1 MGLDIGRLLY
11 GIRTKYQISVNDI
24 CRGICGVS
32 TYCMYENDEMI
43 PDILSVNIFLDRM
56 GFGILGLTA
65 YISEKEVVYFKWKES
80 TRACIR
86 NENYKKLGMLL
97 EHMPT
102 GNVSLNKKI
111 REQYAWFIKGIVAE
125 KDTADLKKATECY
138 EKALEC
144 TCGFLIKSQ
153 KIEGTFSVREIHIYA
168 IYLNLL
174 CKVNPKEKE
183 EVISRFYQ
191 LMQYVN
197 VHYVEEQQKVK
208 IYPLLVCLWGNLVIE
223 GKDTEGSFEIFEKT
237 LELLRKQKSLYCLLE
252 IMRLHILVGLKEK
265 RDMSKEQEDIK
276 ILQSFFEEFGYRAQ
290 SQIYV
295 PQANEIM
302 LEHVG
307 QYLSTERKKVNF
319 TQEKISDGICSVES
333 YSRIENGRKPTRNN
347 YKALTEKIGTE
358 NRYYIELV
366 NTGNIDALLLRREI
380 SRILF
385 SEKSM
390 DKVWE
395 SLEKLMEILGE
406 DECAQ
411 NKQYL
416 KFIEICIEKEYSHM
430 SEEIC
435 CEEYRKVLA
444 YSMNENLIGEKKH
457 IYTKVEINLINHIS
471 VCLAKSGKKE
481 QAMRLIRAF
490 LEDTDQMKEDKYHET
505 KLAKLNYGRWL
516 SDSGEYSKADSIF
529 MDGAKQIMER
539 DRAELLDQYIGEIA
553 QPDSENSSDNSSD
566 ISSSSAVDSSSSDS
580 KATDSKS
587 DSSSKAASNASN
599 TNPSTGVAG
608 GAFALALLSG
618 AAVVMAKKKK

>member
-1 MGLDIGRLLY
+1 MKVQFSIRKIGLFGKLGEDRKMGLDIGRLLY

-43 PDILSVNIFLDRM
+43 PDILSVNMFLDRM

-86 NENYKKLGMLL
+86 NENYKKLVMLL

-307 QYLSTERKKVNF
+307 QYLSTERKKVNY

-347 YKALTEKIGTE
+347 YKALTEKIGTK

-380 SRILF
+380 SYELF
-385 SEKSM
+385 MEKN
-390 DKVWE
+390 E
-395 SLEKLMEILGE
+395 RLPELLEELKTVLGE
-406 DECAQ
+406 KEVAK
-411 NKQYL
+411 NRQYL
-416 KFIEICIEKEYSHM
+416 EFVQVSIEENTGRKTWNQCCDMFRNILSYTMNEKE
-430 SEEIC
+430 
-435 CEEYRKVLA
+435 
-444 YSMNENLIGEKKH
+444 IGKKRH
-457 IYTKVEINLINHIS
+457 VYTMLEINLIDHIS
-471 VCLAKSGKKE
+471 VCMAKDGKSE
-481 QAMRLIRAF
+481 EAMHLIKAF
-490 LEDTDQMKEDKYHET
+490 LDDMDYMKTEKYYET
-505 KLAKLNYGRWL
+505 FLAKLNYARWK
-516 SDSGEYSKADSIF
+516 SDRGNFDEAECIYREGIEQRIRRNKT
-529 MDGAKQIMER
+529 
-539 DRAELLDQYIGEIA
+539 ELLDEYIGEYAYNKYLKNNINEK
-553 QPDSENSSDNSSD
+553 QD
-566 ISSSSAVDSSSSDS
+566 V
-580 KATDSKS
+580 KRYLLY
-587 DSSSKAASNASN
+587 
-599 TNPSTGVAG
+599 
-608 GAFALALLSG
+608 ALVLSRIYG
-618 AAVVMAKKKK
+618 TQRVYKTILQFLKKINEED

>member
-86 NENYKKLGMLL
+86 NENYKKLVMLL

-197 VHYVEEQQKVK
+197 VHYVEEQQKVR

-295 PQANEIM
+295 PQSNEIM

-380 SRILF
+380 SYELF
-385 SEKSM
+385 MEKNERLPELLEELK
-390 DKVWE
+390 KV
-395 SLEKLMEILGE
+395 LGE
-406 DECAQ
+406 KEVAK
-411 NKQYL
+411 NRQYL
-416 KFIEICIEKEYSHM
+416 EFVQVSIEENTGRKTWNQCCDMFRNILSYTMNEKE
-430 SEEIC
+430 
-435 CEEYRKVLA
+435 
-444 YSMNENLIGEKKH
+444 IGKKRH
-457 IYTKVEINLINHIS
+457 VYTMLEINLIDHIS
-471 VCLAKSGKKE
+471 VCMAKDGKSE
-481 QAMRLIRAF
+481 EAMHLIKAF
-490 LEDTDQMKEDKYHET
+490 LDDMDYMKTEKYYET
-505 KLAKLNYGRWL
+505 FLAKLNYARWK
-516 SDSGEYSKADSIF
+516 SDRENFDEAECIYREGIEQRIRRNKT
-529 MDGAKQIMER
+529 
-539 DRAELLDQYIGEIA
+539 ELLDEYIGEYAYNKYLKNNINEK
-553 QPDSENSSDNSSD
+553 QD
-566 ISSSSAVDSSSSDS
+566 V
-580 KATDSKS
+580 KRYLLY
-587 DSSSKAASNASN
+587 
-599 TNPSTGVAG
+599 
-608 GAFALALLSG
+608 ALVLSRMYG
-618 AAVVMAKKKK
+618 TQRVYKTILQFLKKINEED

>member
-1 MGLDIGRLLY
+1 MGLNIGRLLY
-11 GIRTKYQISVNDI
+11 GIRTKYEMNVKDI
-24 CRGICGVS
+24 CRGICS
-32 TYCMYENDEMI
+32 PSSYCMYENGEI
-43 PDILSVNIFLDRM
+43 VPDILLVNMFLDRM

-80 TRACIR
+80 TRAYIR
-86 NENYKKLGMLL
+86 NENYKKLVMLL

-276 ILQSFFEEFGYRAQ
+276 ILQSFFEEFGYQAQ

-307 QYLSTERKKVNF
+307 QYLSTERKKVNY

-380 SRILF
+380 SYELF
-385 SEKSM
+385 MEKN
-390 DKVWE
+390 E
-395 SLEKLMEILGE
+395 RLPELLEELKTVLGE
-406 DECAQ
+406 KEVAK
-411 NKQYL
+411 NRQYL
-416 KFIEICIEKEYSHM
+416 EFVQVSIEENTGRKTWNQCCDMFRNILSYTMNEKE
-430 SEEIC
+430 
-435 CEEYRKVLA
+435 
-444 YSMNENLIGEKKH
+444 IGKKRH
-457 IYTKVEINLINHIS
+457 VYTMLEINLIDHIS
-471 VCLAKSGKKE
+471 VCMAKDGKSE
-481 QAMRLIRAF
+481 EAMHLIKAF
-490 LEDTDQMKEDKYHET
+490 LDDMDYMKTEKYYET
-505 KLAKLNYGRWL
+505 FLAKLNYARWK
-516 SDSGEYSKADSIF
+516 SDRGNFDEAECIYREGIEQRIRRNKT
-529 MDGAKQIMER
+529 
-539 DRAELLDQYIGEIA
+539 ELLDEYIGEYAYNKYLKNNINEK
-553 QPDSENSSDNSSD
+553 QD
-566 ISSSSAVDSSSSDS
+566 V
-580 KATDSKS
+580 KRYLLY
-587 DSSSKAASNASN
+587 
-599 TNPSTGVAG
+599 
-608 GAFALALLSG
+608 ALVLSRIYG
-618 AAVVMAKKKK
+618 TQRVYKTILQFFKKINEED

>member
-1 MGLDIGRLLY
+1 MKVQFSIRKIGLFGKLGEDRKMGLDIGRLLY

-43 PDILSVNIFLDRM
+43 PDILSVNMFLDRM

-86 NENYKKLGMLL
+86 NENYKKLVMLL

-223 GKDTEGSFEIFEKT
+223 GKNTEGSFEIFEKT

-252 IMRLHILVGLKEK
+252 IMRLHILAGLKEK
-265 RDMSKEQEDIK
+265 RDMSKEQEDIR
-276 ILQSFFEEFGYRAQ
+276 ILQSFFDEFGYRAQ

-380 SRILF
+380 SYELF
-385 SEKSM
+385 MEKN
-390 DKVWE
+390 E
-395 SLEKLMEILGE
+395 RLPELLEELKTVLGE
-406 DECAQ
+406 KEVAK
-411 NKQYL
+411 NRQYL
-416 KFIEICIEKEYSHM
+416 EFVQVSIEENTGRKTWNQCCDMFRNILSYTMNEKE
-430 SEEIC
+430 
-435 CEEYRKVLA
+435 
-444 YSMNENLIGEKKH
+444 IGKKRH
-457 IYTKVEINLINHIS
+457 VYTMLEINLIDHIS
-471 VCLAKSGKKE
+471 VCMAKDGKSE
-481 QAMRLIRAF
+481 EAMHLIKAF
-490 LEDTDQMKEDKYHET
+490 LDDMDYMKTEKYYET
-505 KLAKLNYGRWL
+505 FLAKLNYARWK
-516 SDSGEYSKADSIF
+516 SDRENFDEAECIYREGIEQRIRRNKT
-529 MDGAKQIMER
+529 
-539 DRAELLDQYIGEIA
+539 ELLDEYIGEYAYNKYLKNNINEK
-553 QPDSENSSDNSSD
+553 QD
-566 ISSSSAVDSSSSDS
+566 V
-580 KATDSKS
+580 KRYLLY
-587 DSSSKAASNASN
+587 
-599 TNPSTGVAG
+599 
-608 GAFALALLSG
+608 ALVLSRMYG
-618 AAVVMAKKKK
+618 TQRVYKTILQFLKKINEED

>member
-1 MGLDIGRLLY
+1 MKVQFSIRKIGLFGKLGEDRKMGLDIGRLLY

-43 PDILSVNIFLDRM
+43 PDILSVNMFLDRM

-86 NENYKKLGMLL
+86 NENYKKLVMLL

-197 VHYVEEQQKVK
+197 VHYVEEQQKVR

-276 ILQSFFEEFGYRAQ
+276 ILQSFFEEFGYQAQ

-307 QYLSTERKKVNF
+307 QYLSTERKKVNY

-380 SRILF
+380 SYELF
-385 SEKSM
+385 MEKN
-390 DKVWE
+390 E
-395 SLEKLMEILGE
+395 RLPELLEELKTVLGE
-406 DECAQ
+406 KEVAK
-411 NKQYL
+411 NRQYL
-416 KFIEICIEKEYSHM
+416 EFVQVSIEENTGRKTWNQCCDMFRNILSYTMNEKE
-430 SEEIC
+430 
-435 CEEYRKVLA
+435 
-444 YSMNENLIGEKKH
+444 IGKKRH
-457 IYTKVEINLINHIS
+457 VYTMLEINLIDHIS
-471 VCLAKSGKKE
+471 VCMAKDGKSE
-481 QAMRLIRAF
+481 EAMHLIKAF
-490 LEDTDQMKEDKYHET
+490 LDDMDYMKTEKYYET
-505 KLAKLNYGRWL
+505 FLAKLNYARW
-516 SDSGEYSKADSIF
+516 
-529 MDGAKQIMER
+529 
-539 DRAELLDQYIGEIA
+539 
-553 QPDSENSSDNSSD
+553 
-566 ISSSSAVDSSSSDS
+566 
-580 KATDSKS
+580 KS
-587 DSSSKAASNASN
+587 VSYTHLTLPTTSR
-599 TNPSTGVAG
+599 V
-608 GAFALALLSG
+608 
-618 AAVVMAKKKK
+618 

>member
-86 NENYKKLGMLL
+86 NENYKKLVMLL

-197 VHYVEEQQKVK
+197 VHYVEEQQKVR

-276 ILQSFFEEFGYRAQ
+276 ILQSFFEEFGYQAQ

-307 QYLSTERKKVNF
+307 QYLSTERKKVNY

-358 NRYYIELV
+358 NRYYIALV

-380 SRILF
+380 SYELF
-385 SEKSM
+385 MEKN
-390 DKVWE
+390 E
-395 SLEKLMEILGE
+395 RLPELLEELKTVLGE
-406 DECAQ
+406 KEVAK
-411 NKQYL
+411 NRQYL
-416 KFIEICIEKEYSHM
+416 EFVQVSIEENTGRKTWNQCCDMFRNILSYTMNEKE
-430 SEEIC
+430 
-435 CEEYRKVLA
+435 
-444 YSMNENLIGEKKH
+444 IGKKRH
-457 IYTKVEINLINHIS
+457 VYTMLEINLIDHIS
-471 VCLAKSGKKE
+471 VCMAKDGKSE
-481 QAMRLIRAF
+481 EAMHLIKAF
-490 LEDTDQMKEDKYHET
+490 LDDMDYMKTEKYYET
-505 KLAKLNYGRWL
+505 FLAKLNYARWK
-516 SDSGEYSKADSIF
+516 SDRENFDEAECIYREGIEQRIRRNKT
-529 MDGAKQIMER
+529 
-539 DRAELLDQYIGEIA
+539 ELLDEYIGEYAYNKYLKNNINEK
-553 QPDSENSSDNSSD
+553 QD
-566 ISSSSAVDSSSSDS
+566 V
-580 KATDSKS
+580 KRYLLY
-587 DSSSKAASNASN
+587 
-599 TNPSTGVAG
+599 
-608 GAFALALLSG
+608 ALVLSRMYG
-618 AAVVMAKKKK
+618 TQRVYKTILQFLKKINEED

>member
-1 MGLDIGRLLY
+1 MGLNIGRLLY
-11 GIRTKYQISVNDI
+11 GIRTKYEMNVKDI
-24 CRGICGVS
+24 CRGICS
-32 TYCMYENDEMI
+32 PSSYCMYENGEI
-43 PDILSVNIFLDRM
+43 VPDILLVNMFLDRM

-111 REQYAWFIKGIVAE
+111 REQYAWFIKGLVAE

-174 CKVNPKEKE
+174 CKVKPKEKE

-223 GKDTEGSFEIFEKT
+223 GKDTEGSFEIFENT

-265 RDMSKEQEDIK
+265 RDMSKEQEDIR

-307 QYLSTERKKVNF
+307 QYLSTERKKVNY

-333 YSRIENGRKPTRNN
+333 YSRIENGRKPSMKN
-347 YKALTEKIGTE
+347 YKALTEKIGVE
-358 NRYYIELV
+358 NRYYVELL
-366 NTGNIDALLLRREI
+366 NTGKIEALLLRREI

-390 DKVWE
+390 DKVQE
-395 SLEKLMEILGE
+395 RLEKLKEILGE

-411 NKQYL
+411 NRQYL

-430 SEEIC
+430 SEKIC
-435 CEEYRKVLA
+435 CEEYRKALA

-490 LEDTDQMKEDKYHET
+490 LEDTNQMKEDKYHET

-539 DRAELLDQYIGEIA
+539 DKAELLDQYIGEIA
-553 QPDSENSSDNSSD
+553 YNKYLMNGSEKNEQIKRYSLYALVLSKLFGTDRIYKNSFNFFEKIKDE
-566 ISSSSAVDSSSSDS
+566 
-580 KATDSKS
+580 
-587 DSSSKAASNASN
+587 
-599 TNPSTGVAG
+599 
-608 GAFALALLSG
+608 
-618 AAVVMAKKKK
+618 

>member
-1 MGLDIGRLLY
+1 MKVQFSIRKIGLFGKLGEDRKMGLDIGRLLY

-43 PDILSVNIFLDRM
+43 PDILSVNMFLDRM

-86 NENYKKLGMLL
+86 NENYKKLVMLL

-197 VHYVEEQQKVK
+197 VHYVEEQQKVR

-276 ILQSFFEEFGYRAQ
+276 ILQSFFEEFGYQAQ

-307 QYLSTERKKVNF
+307 QYLSTERKKVNY

-380 SRILF
+380 SYELF
-385 SEKSM
+385 MEKN
-390 DKVWE
+390 E
-395 SLEKLMEILGE
+395 RLPELLEELKTVLGE
-406 DECAQ
+406 KEVAK
-411 NKQYL
+411 NRQYL
-416 KFIEICIEKEYSHM
+416 EFVQVSIEENTGRKTWNQCCDMFRNILSYTMNEKE
-430 SEEIC
+430 
-435 CEEYRKVLA
+435 
-444 YSMNENLIGEKKH
+444 IGKKRH
-457 IYTKVEINLINHIS
+457 VYTMLEINLIDHIS
-471 VCLAKSGKKE
+471 VCMAKDGKSE
-481 QAMRLIRAF
+481 EAMHLIKAF
-490 LEDTDQMKEDKYHET
+490 LDDMDYMKTEKYYET
-505 KLAKLNYGRWL
+505 FLAKLNYARWK
-516 SDSGEYSKADSIF
+516 SDRENFDEAECIYREGIEQRIRRNKT
-529 MDGAKQIMER
+529 
-539 DRAELLDQYIGEIA
+539 ELLDEYIGEYAYNKYLKNNINEK
-553 QPDSENSSDNSSD
+553 QD
-566 ISSSSAVDSSSSDS
+566 V
-580 KATDSKS
+580 KRYLLY
-587 DSSSKAASNASN
+587 
-599 TNPSTGVAG
+599 
-608 GAFALALLSG
+608 ALVLSRMYG
-618 AAVVMAKKKK
+618 TQRVYKTILQFLKKINEED

>member
-1 MGLDIGRLLY
+1 MKVQFSIRKIGLFGKLGEDRKMGLDIGRLLY

-43 PDILSVNIFLDRM
+43 PDILSVNMFLDRM

-86 NENYKKLGMLL
+86 NENYKKLVMLL

-197 VHYVEEQQKVK
+197 VHYVEEQQKVR

-380 SRILF
+380 SYELF
-385 SEKSM
+385 MEKN
-390 DKVWE
+390 E
-395 SLEKLMEILGE
+395 RLPELLEELKTVLGE
-406 DECAQ
+406 KEVAK
-411 NKQYL
+411 NRQYL
-416 KFIEICIEKEYSHM
+416 EFVQVSIEENTGRKTWNQCCDMFHNILSYTMNEKE
-430 SEEIC
+430 
-435 CEEYRKVLA
+435 
-444 YSMNENLIGEKKH
+444 IGKKRH
-457 IYTKVEINLINHIS
+457 VYTMLEINLIDHIS
-471 VCLAKSGKKE
+471 VCMAKDGKSE
-481 QAMRLIRAF
+481 EAMHLIKAF
-490 LEDTDQMKEDKYHET
+490 LDDMDYMKTEKYYET
-505 KLAKLNYGRWL
+505 FLAKLNYARWK
-516 SDSGEYSKADSIF
+516 SDRGNFDEAECIYREGIEQRIRRNKT
-529 MDGAKQIMER
+529 
-539 DRAELLDQYIGEIA
+539 ELLDEYIGEYAYNKYLKNNINEK
-553 QPDSENSSDNSSD
+553 QD
-566 ISSSSAVDSSSSDS
+566 V
-580 KATDSKS
+580 KRYLLY
-587 DSSSKAASNASN
+587 
-599 TNPSTGVAG
+599 
-608 GAFALALLSG
+608 ALVLSRMYG
-618 AAVVMAKKKK
+618 TQRVYKTILQFLKKINEED

>member
-1 MGLDIGRLLY
+1 MGLNIGRLLY
-11 GIRTKYQISVNDI
+11 GIRTKYEMNVKDI
-24 CRGICGVS
+24 CRGICS
-32 TYCMYENDEMI
+32 PSSYCMYENGEI
-43 PDILSVNIFLDRM
+43 VPDILLVNMFLDRM

-86 NENYKKLGMLL
+86 NENYKKLVMLL

-295 PQANEIM
+295 PQSNEIM

-380 SRILF
+380 SYELF
-385 SEKSM
+385 MEKN
-390 DKVWE
+390 E
-395 SLEKLMEILGE
+395 RLPELLEELKTVLGE
-406 DECAQ
+406 KEVAK
-411 NKQYL
+411 NRQYL
-416 KFIEICIEKEYSHM
+416 EFFQVSIEENTGRKTWNQCCDMFRNILSYTMNEKE
-430 SEEIC
+430 
-435 CEEYRKVLA
+435 
-444 YSMNENLIGEKKH
+444 IGKKRH
-457 IYTKVEINLINHIS
+457 VYTMLEINLIDHIS
-471 VCLAKSGKKE
+471 VCMAKDGKSE
-481 QAMRLIRAF
+481 EAMHLIKAF
-490 LEDTDQMKEDKYHET
+490 LDDMDYMKTEKYYET
-505 KLAKLNYGRWL
+505 FLAKLNYARWK
-516 SDSGEYSKADSIF
+516 SDRENFDEAECIYREGIEQRIRRNKT
-529 MDGAKQIMER
+529 
-539 DRAELLDQYIGEIA
+539 ELLDEYIGEYAYNKYLKNNINEK
-553 QPDSENSSDNSSD
+553 QD
-566 ISSSSAVDSSSSDS
+566 V
-580 KATDSKS
+580 KRYLLY
-587 DSSSKAASNASN
+587 
-599 TNPSTGVAG
+599 
-608 GAFALALLSG
+608 ALVLSRMYG
-618 AAVVMAKKKK
+618 TQRVYKTILQFLKKINEED

>member
-1 MGLDIGRLLY
+1 MGLNIGRLLY
-11 GIRTKYQISVNDI
+11 GIRTKYEMNVKDI
-24 CRGICGVS
+24 CRGICS
-32 TYCMYENDEMI
+32 PSSYCMYENGEI
-43 PDILSVNIFLDRM
+43 VPDILLVNMFLDRM

-97 EHMPT
+97 ERIPT

-481 QAMRLIRAF
+481 QAMRLIRGF

-553 QPDSENSSDNSSD
+553 YNKYLMNGSEKNEQIKRYSLYALVLSKLFGTDRIYKNSFNFFEKIKDE
-566 ISSSSAVDSSSSDS
+566 
-580 KATDSKS
+580 
-587 DSSSKAASNASN
+587 
-599 TNPSTGVAG
+599 
-608 GAFALALLSG
+608 
-618 AAVVMAKKKK
+618 

>member
-32 TYCMYENDEMI
+32 TYCMYENDEII
-43 PDILSVNIFLDRM
+43 PDILSVNMFLDRM

-86 NENYKKLGMLL
+86 NENYKKLVMLL

-197 VHYVEEQQKVK
+197 VHYVEEQQKVR

-276 ILQSFFEEFGYRAQ
+276 ILQSFFEEFGYQAQ

-307 QYLSTERKKVNF
+307 QYLSTERKKVNY

-380 SRILF
+380 SYELF
-385 SEKSM
+385 MEKN
-390 DKVWE
+390 E
-395 SLEKLMEILGE
+395 RLPELLEELKTVLGE
-406 DECAQ
+406 KEVAK
-411 NKQYL
+411 NRQYL
-416 KFIEICIEKEYSHM
+416 EFVQVSIEENTGRKTWNQCCDMFRNILSYTMNEKE
-430 SEEIC
+430 
-435 CEEYRKVLA
+435 
-444 YSMNENLIGEKKH
+444 IGKKRH
-457 IYTKVEINLINHIS
+457 VYTMLEINLIDHIS
-471 VCLAKSGKKE
+471 VCMAKDGKSE
-481 QAMRLIRAF
+481 EAMHLIKAF
-490 LEDTDQMKEDKYHET
+490 LDDMDYMKTEKYYET
-505 KLAKLNYGRWL
+505 FLAKLNYARWK
-516 SDSGEYSKADSIF
+516 SDRENFDEAECIYREGIEQRIRRNKT
-529 MDGAKQIMER
+529 
-539 DRAELLDQYIGEIA
+539 ELLDEYIGEYAYNKYLKNNINEK
-553 QPDSENSSDNSSD
+553 QD
-566 ISSSSAVDSSSSDS
+566 V
-580 KATDSKS
+580 KRYLLY
-587 DSSSKAASNASN
+587 
-599 TNPSTGVAG
+599 
-608 GAFALALLSG
+608 ALVLSRMYG
-618 AAVVMAKKKK
+618 TQRVYKTILQFLKKINEED

>member
-43 PDILSVNIFLDRM
+43 PDILSVNMFLDRM

-86 NENYKKLGMLL
+86 NENYKKLVMLL

-276 ILQSFFEEFGYRAQ
+276 ILQSFFEEFGYQAQ

-307 QYLSTERKKVNF
+307 QYLSTERKKVNY

-380 SRILF
+380 SYELF
-385 SEKSM
+385 MEKN
-390 DKVWE
+390 E
-395 SLEKLMEILGE
+395 RLPELLEELKTVLGE
-406 DECAQ
+406 KEVAK
-411 NKQYL
+411 NRQYL
-416 KFIEICIEKEYSHM
+416 EFVQVSIEENTGRKTWNQCCDMFRNILSYTMNEKE
-430 SEEIC
+430 
-435 CEEYRKVLA
+435 
-444 YSMNENLIGEKKH
+444 IGKKRH
-457 IYTKVEINLINHIS
+457 VYTMLEINLIDHIS
-471 VCLAKSGKKE
+471 VCMAKDGKSE
-481 QAMRLIRAF
+481 EAMHLIKAF
-490 LEDTDQMKEDKYHET
+490 LDDMDYMKTEKYYET
-505 KLAKLNYGRWL
+505 FLAKLNYARWK
-516 SDSGEYSKADSIF
+516 SDRGNFDEAECIYREGIEQRIRRNKT
-529 MDGAKQIMER
+529 
-539 DRAELLDQYIGEIA
+539 ELLDEYIGEYAYNKYLKNNINEK
-553 QPDSENSSDNSSD
+553 QD
-566 ISSSSAVDSSSSDS
+566 V
-580 KATDSKS
+580 KRYLLY
-587 DSSSKAASNASN
+587 
-599 TNPSTGVAG
+599 
-608 GAFALALLSG
+608 ALVLSRIYG
-618 AAVVMAKKKK
+618 TQRVYKTILQFFKKINEED

>member
-43 PDILSVNIFLDRM
+43 PDILSVNMFLDRM

-86 NENYKKLGMLL
+86 NENYKKLVMLL

-197 VHYVEEQQKVK
+197 VHYVEEQQKVR

-276 ILQSFFEEFGYRAQ
+276 ILQSFFEEFGYQAQ

-307 QYLSTERKKVNF
+307 QYLSTERKKVNY

-380 SRILF
+380 SYELF
-385 SEKSM
+385 MEKN
-390 DKVWE
+390 E
-395 SLEKLMEILGE
+395 RLPELLEELKTVLGE
-406 DECAQ
+406 KEVAK
-411 NKQYL
+411 NRQYL
-416 KFIEICIEKEYSHM
+416 EFVQVSIEENTGRKTWNQCCDMFRNILSYTMNEKE
-430 SEEIC
+430 
-435 CEEYRKVLA
+435 
-444 YSMNENLIGEKKH
+444 IGKKRH
-457 IYTKVEINLINHIS
+457 VYTMLEINLIDHIS
-471 VCLAKSGKKE
+471 VCMAKDGKSE
-481 QAMRLIRAF
+481 EAMHLIKAF
-490 LEDTDQMKEDKYHET
+490 LDDMDYMKTEKYYET
-505 KLAKLNYGRWL
+505 FLAKLNYARW
-516 SDSGEYSKADSIF
+516 
-529 MDGAKQIMER
+529 
-539 DRAELLDQYIGEIA
+539 
-553 QPDSENSSDNSSD
+553 
-566 ISSSSAVDSSSSDS
+566 
-580 KATDSKS
+580 KS
-587 DSSSKAASNASN
+587 DRENFDEAECIYREGIEQRIRRNK
-599 TNPSTGVAG
+599 T
-608 GAFALALLSG
+608 
-618 AAVVMAKKKK
+618 

>member
-1 MGLDIGRLLY
+1 MKVQFSIRKIGLFGKLGEDRKMGLDIGRLLY

-86 NENYKKLGMLL
+86 NENYKKLVMLL

-168 IYLNLL
+168 IYRNLL

-197 VHYVEEQQKVK
+197 VHYVEEQQKVR

-276 ILQSFFEEFGYRAQ
+276 ILQSFFEEFGYQAQ

-307 QYLSTERKKVNF
+307 QYLSTERKKVNY

-380 SRILF
+380 SYELF
-385 SEKSM
+385 MEKN
-390 DKVWE
+390 E
-395 SLEKLMEILGE
+395 RLPELLEELKTVLGE
-406 DECAQ
+406 KEVAK
-411 NKQYL
+411 NRQYL
-416 KFIEICIEKEYSHM
+416 EFVQVSIEENTGRKTWNQCCDMFRNILSYTMNEKE
-430 SEEIC
+430 
-435 CEEYRKVLA
+435 
-444 YSMNENLIGEKKH
+444 IGKKRH
-457 IYTKVEINLINHIS
+457 VYTMLEINLIDHIS
-471 VCLAKSGKKE
+471 VCMAKDGKSE
-481 QAMRLIRAF
+481 EAMHLIKAF
-490 LEDTDQMKEDKYHET
+490 LDDMDYMKTEKYYET
-505 KLAKLNYGRWL
+505 FLAKLNYARWK
-516 SDSGEYSKADSIF
+516 SDRENFDEAECIYREGIEQRIRRNKT
-529 MDGAKQIMER
+529 
-539 DRAELLDQYIGEIA
+539 ELLDEYIGEYAYNKYLKNNINEK
-553 QPDSENSSDNSSD
+553 QD
-566 ISSSSAVDSSSSDS
+566 V
-580 KATDSKS
+580 KRYLLY
-587 DSSSKAASNASN
+587 
-599 TNPSTGVAG
+599 
-608 GAFALALLSG
+608 ALVLSRMYG
-618 AAVVMAKKKK
+618 TQRVYKTILQFLKKINEED

>member
-43 PDILSVNIFLDRM
+43 PDILSVNMFLDRM

-86 NENYKKLGMLL
+86 NENYKKLVMLL

-197 VHYVEEQQKVK
+197 VHYVEEQQKVR

-276 ILQSFFEEFGYRAQ
+276 ILQSFFEEFGYQAQ

-380 SRILF
+380 SYELF
-385 SEKSM
+385 MEKN
-390 DKVWE
+390 E
-395 SLEKLMEILGE
+395 RLPELLEELKTVLGE
-406 DECAQ
+406 KEVAK
-411 NKQYL
+411 NRQYL
-416 KFIEICIEKEYSHM
+416 EFVQVSIEENTGRKTWNQCCDMFRNILSYTMNEKE
-430 SEEIC
+430 
-435 CEEYRKVLA
+435 
-444 YSMNENLIGEKKH
+444 IGKKRH
-457 IYTKVEINLINHIS
+457 VYTMLEINLIDHIS
-471 VCLAKSGKKE
+471 VCMAKDGKSE
-481 QAMRLIRAF
+481 EAMHLIKAF
-490 LEDTDQMKEDKYHET
+490 LDDMDYMKTEKYYET
-505 KLAKLNYGRWL
+505 FLAKLNYARWK
-516 SDSGEYSKADSIF
+516 SDRENFDEAECIYREGIEQRIRRNKT
-529 MDGAKQIMER
+529 
-539 DRAELLDQYIGEIA
+539 ELLDEYIGEYAYNKYLKNNINEK
-553 QPDSENSSDNSSD
+553 QD
-566 ISSSSAVDSSSSDS
+566 V
-580 KATDSKS
+580 KRYLLY
-587 DSSSKAASNASN
+587 
-599 TNPSTGVAG
+599 
-608 GAFALALLSG
+608 ALVLSRMYG
-618 AAVVMAKKKK
+618 TQRVYKTILQFLKKINEED

>member
-43 PDILSVNIFLDRM
+43 PDILSVNMFLDRM

-86 NENYKKLGMLL
+86 NENYKKLVMLL

-125 KDTADLKKATECY
+125 KDTEDLKKATECY

-197 VHYVEEQQKVK
+197 VHYVEEQQKVR

-276 ILQSFFEEFGYRAQ
+276 ILQSFFEEFGYQAQ

-307 QYLSTERKKVNF
+307 QYLSTERKKVNY

-380 SRILF
+380 SYELF
-385 SEKSM
+385 MEKN
-390 DKVWE
+390 E
-395 SLEKLMEILGE
+395 RLPELLEELKTVLGE
-406 DECAQ
+406 KEVAK
-411 NKQYL
+411 NRQYL
-416 KFIEICIEKEYSHM
+416 EFVQVSIEENTGRKTWNQCCDMFRNILSYTMNEKE
-430 SEEIC
+430 
-435 CEEYRKVLA
+435 
-444 YSMNENLIGEKKH
+444 IGKKRH
-457 IYTKVEINLINHIS
+457 VYTMLEINLIDHIS
-471 VCLAKSGKKE
+471 VCMAKDGKSE
-481 QAMRLIRAF
+481 EAMHLIKAF
-490 LEDTDQMKEDKYHET
+490 LDDMDYMKTEKYYET
-505 KLAKLNYGRWL
+505 FLAKLNYARWK
-516 SDSGEYSKADSIF
+516 SDRENFDEAECIYREGIEQRIRRNKT
-529 MDGAKQIMER
+529 
-539 DRAELLDQYIGEIA
+539 ELLDEYIGEYAYNKYLKNNINEK
-553 QPDSENSSDNSSD
+553 QD
-566 ISSSSAVDSSSSDS
+566 V
-580 KATDSKS
+580 KRYLLY
-587 DSSSKAASNASN
+587 
-599 TNPSTGVAG
+599 
-608 GAFALALLSG
+608 ALVLSRMYG
-618 AAVVMAKKKK
+618 TQRVYKTILQFLKKINEED

>member
-1 MGLDIGRLLY
+1 MKVQFSIRKIGLFGKLGEDRKMGLDIGRLLY

-43 PDILSVNIFLDRM
+43 PDILSVNMFLDRM

-86 NENYKKLGMLL
+86 NENYKKLVMLL

-276 ILQSFFEEFGYRAQ
+276 ILQSFFEEFGYQAQ

-307 QYLSTERKKVNF
+307 QYLSTERKKVNY

-380 SRILF
+380 SYELF
-385 SEKSM
+385 MEKN
-390 DKVWE
+390 E
-395 SLEKLMEILGE
+395 RLPELLEELKTVLGE
-406 DECAQ
+406 KEVAK
-411 NKQYL
+411 NRQYL
-416 KFIEICIEKEYSHM
+416 EFVQVSIEENTGRKTWNQCCDMFRNILSYTMNEKE
-430 SEEIC
+430 
-435 CEEYRKVLA
+435 
-444 YSMNENLIGEKKH
+444 IGKKRH
-457 IYTKVEINLINHIS
+457 VYTMLEINLIDHIS
-471 VCLAKSGKKE
+471 VCMAKDGKSE
-481 QAMRLIRAF
+481 EAMHLIKAF
-490 LEDTDQMKEDKYHET
+490 LDDMDYMKTEKYYET
-505 KLAKLNYGRWL
+505 FLAKLNYARW
-516 SDSGEYSKADSIF
+516 
-529 MDGAKQIMER
+529 
-539 DRAELLDQYIGEIA
+539 
-553 QPDSENSSDNSSD
+553 
-566 ISSSSAVDSSSSDS
+566 
-580 KATDSKS
+580 KS
-587 DSSSKAASNASN
+587 DRENFDF
-599 TNPSTGVAG
+599 PCG
-608 GAFALALLSG
+608 
-618 AAVVMAKKKK
+618 

>member
-1 MGLDIGRLLY
+1 MGLNIGRLLY
-11 GIRTKYQISVNDI
+11 GIRTKYEMNVKDI
-24 CRGICGVS
+24 CRGICS
-32 TYCMYENDEMI
+32 PSSYCMYENGEI
-43 PDILSVNIFLDRM
+43 VPDILLVNMFLDRM

-86 NENYKKLGMLL
+86 NENYKKLVMLL

-183 EVISRFYQ
+183 EVISKFYQ

-276 ILQSFFEEFGYRAQ
+276 ILQSFFEEFGYQAQ

-307 QYLSTERKKVNF
+307 QYLSTERKKVNY

-380 SRILF
+380 SYELF
-385 SEKSM
+385 MEKN
-390 DKVWE
+390 E
-395 SLEKLMEILGE
+395 RLPELLEELKTVLGE
-406 DECAQ
+406 KEVAK
-411 NKQYL
+411 NRQYL
-416 KFIEICIEKEYSHM
+416 EFVQVSIEENTGRKTWNQCCDMFRNILSYTMNEKE
-430 SEEIC
+430 
-435 CEEYRKVLA
+435 
-444 YSMNENLIGEKKH
+444 IGKKRH
-457 IYTKVEINLINHIS
+457 VYTMLEINLIDHIS
-471 VCLAKSGKKE
+471 VCMAKDGKSE
-481 QAMRLIRAF
+481 EAMHLIKAF
-490 LEDTDQMKEDKYHET
+490 LDDMDYMKTEKYYET
-505 KLAKLNYGRWL
+505 FLAKLNYARWK
-516 SDSGEYSKADSIF
+516 SDRGNFDEAECIYREGIEQRIRRNKT
-529 MDGAKQIMER
+529 
-539 DRAELLDQYIGEIA
+539 ELLDEYIGEYAYNKYLKNNINEK
-553 QPDSENSSDNSSD
+553 QD
-566 ISSSSAVDSSSSDS
+566 V
-580 KATDSKS
+580 KRYLLY
-587 DSSSKAASNASN
+587 
-599 TNPSTGVAG
+599 
-608 GAFALALLSG
+608 ALVLSRIYG
-618 AAVVMAKKKK
+618 TQRVYKTILQFFKKINEED

>member
-43 PDILSVNIFLDRM
+43 PDILSVNMFLDRM

-86 NENYKKLGMLL
+86 NENYKKLVMLL

-197 VHYVEEQQKVK
+197 VHYVEEQQKVR

-276 ILQSFFEEFGYRAQ
+276 ILQSFFEEFGYQAQ

-307 QYLSTERKKVNF
+307 QYLSTERKKVNY

-380 SRILF
+380 SYELF
-385 SEKSM
+385 MEKN
-390 DKVWE
+390 E
-395 SLEKLMEILGE
+395 RLPELLEELKTVLGE
-406 DECAQ
+406 KEVAK
-411 NKQYL
+411 NRQYL
-416 KFIEICIEKEYSHM
+416 EFVQVSIEENTGRKTWNQCCDMFRNILSYTMNEKE
-430 SEEIC
+430 
-435 CEEYRKVLA
+435 
-444 YSMNENLIGEKKH
+444 IGKKRH
-457 IYTKVEINLINHIS
+457 VYTMLEINLIDHIS
-471 VCLAKSGKKE
+471 VCMAKDGKSE
-481 QAMRLIRAF
+481 EAMHLIKAF
-490 LEDTDQMKEDKYHET
+490 LDDMDYMKTEKYYET
-505 KLAKLNYGRWL
+505 FLAKLNYARWK
-516 SDSGEYSKADSIF
+516 SDRENFDEAECIYREGIEQRIRRNKT
-529 MDGAKQIMER
+529 
-539 DRAELLDQYIGEIA
+539 ELLDEYIGEYAYNKYLKNNINEKQDVKRYLLYA
-553 QPDSENSSDNSSD
+553 IGIKQNVWN
-566 ISSSSAVDSSSSDS
+566 
-580 KATDSKS
+580 SKS
-587 DSSSKAASNASN
+587 LQNYLTVFEKDK
-599 TNPSTGVAG
+599 
-608 GAFALALLSG
+608 
-618 AAVVMAKKKK
+618 

>member
-56 GFGILGLTA
+56 GFGTLGVSA
-65 YISEKEVVYFKWKES
+65 YISKKEAVYFKWKES

-86 NENYKKLGMLL
+86 NENYKKLEMLL
-97 EHMPT
+97 EYMPT

-111 REQYAWFIKGIVAE
+111 REQYAWFVKGIVAE

-168 IYLNLL
+168 VYLNLL

-380 SRILF
+380 SYELF
-385 SEKSM
+385 MEKN
-390 DKVWE
+390 E
-395 SLEKLMEILGE
+395 RLPELLEELKTVLGE
-406 DECAQ
+406 KEVAK
-411 NKQYL
+411 NRQYL
-416 KFIEICIEKEYSHM
+416 EFVQVSIEENTGRKTWNQCCDMFRNILSYTMNEKE
-430 SEEIC
+430 
-435 CEEYRKVLA
+435 
-444 YSMNENLIGEKKH
+444 IGKKRH
-457 IYTKVEINLINHIS
+457 VYTMLEINLIDHIS
-471 VCLAKSGKKE
+471 VCMAKDGKSE
-481 QAMRLIRAF
+481 EAMHLIKAF
-490 LEDTDQMKEDKYHET
+490 LDDMDYMKTEKYYET
-505 KLAKLNYGRWL
+505 FLAKLNYARWK
-516 SDSGEYSKADSIF
+516 SDRGNFDEAECIYREGIEQRIRRNKT
-529 MDGAKQIMER
+529 
-539 DRAELLDQYIGEIA
+539 ELLDEYIGEYAYNKYLKNNINEK
-553 QPDSENSSDNSSD
+553 QD
-566 ISSSSAVDSSSSDS
+566 V
-580 KATDSKS
+580 KRYLLY
-587 DSSSKAASNASN
+587 
-599 TNPSTGVAG
+599 
-608 GAFALALLSG
+608 ALVLSRIYG
-618 AAVVMAKKKK
+618 TQRVYKTILQFFKKINEED